1 VTVDIKPI
9 KNERDHEKALTR
21 IKDLWDRKD
30 QASRDALD
38 VIATL
43 VQVYEDERYPIES
56 VPAIDAIKFAM
67 EQNGYEQPD
76 LAKLLGSRSRAAEIL
91 NGKRGLNLRMIRK
104 LHEEWG
110 VPLESLVLERKAVPL
125 KTLVQGRKARLAK
138 RKKHSSAPAHRH
150 G

>member
-1 VTVDIKPI
+1 MTVDIKPI
-9 KNERDHEKALTR
+9 KNERDHGKALRR

-43 VQVYEDERYPIES
+43 VHVYEDEHYPIEPVS
-56 VPAIDAIKFAM
+56 AIDAIKFAM

-110 VPLESLVLERKAVPL
+110 VPLESLVQERKRRPA
-125 KTLVQGRKARLAK
+125 KA
-138 RKKHSSAPAHRH
+138 KKHSSTPAHRRAS
-150 G
+150 

>member
-1 VTVDIKPI
+1 VDIKPI
-9 KNERDHEKALTR
+9 KNERDHEKALAR
-21 IKDLWDRKD
+21 IEDLWDRKD

-43 VQVYEDERYPIES
+43 VQVYEDEHFPIEP

-67 EQNGYEQPD
+67 EQNGYGQPD

-104 LHEEWG
+104 LHEDWG
-110 VPLESLVLERKAVPL
+110 VPLESLVQERKRRPPKRSRQA
-125 KTLVQGRKARLAK
+125 TAARA
-138 RKKHSSAPAHRH
+138 RRHS

>member
-1 VTVDIKPI
+1 MDIKPI
-9 KNERDHEKALTR
+9 KNARDHEKALGH

-30 QASRDALD
+30 RASRDTLD

-43 VQVYEDERYPIES
+43 VHVYEDEHYPIEP

-110 VPLESLVLERKAVPL
+110 VPLESLVQEHKAAPL
-125 KTLVQGRKARLAK
+125 QTLVKGRKAHLAK
-138 RKKHSSAPAHRH
+138 PKKHRSAPTHRH
-150 G
+150 VG